1 MSQRLEPELA
11 LDGSGPIHRQ
21 IELQLSRLIRTGVLA
36 PGEELPSVRALA
48 VGLAINPD
56 TVEEALTA
64 LEQTGYVTR
73 AEGTGVLVAPRSA
86 WDGPRQAELDNL
98 CGEFLR
104 QAACNGYSADEV
116 LLALHA
122 HVEKGMP

>member
-1 MSQRLEPELA
+1 MSQLLEPELA
-11 LDGSGPIHRQ
+11 LDGSGPIHHQ
-21 IELQLSRLIRTGVLA
+21 IELQLSRMIRTGVLA

-56 TVEEALTA
+56 TVEEALAA

-73 AEGTGVLVAPRSA
+73 AEGTGVLVAPRAS

-98 CGEFLR
+98 CAEFLR
-104 QAACNGYSADEV
+104 QTACNGYSADEM

-122 HVEKGMP
+122 RIERGMP